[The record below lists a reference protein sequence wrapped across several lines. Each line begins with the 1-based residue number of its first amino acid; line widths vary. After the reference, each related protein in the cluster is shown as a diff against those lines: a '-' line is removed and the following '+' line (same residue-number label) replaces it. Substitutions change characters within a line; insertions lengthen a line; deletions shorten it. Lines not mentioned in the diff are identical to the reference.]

1 MPDLAALAQTARELT
16 EQIQLLQRQQATRA
30 AAEEERDQM
39 EQIVSI
45 AKRHSIRGHVLE
57 KMDEHQRGL
66 YTTALCSIVNKSSN
80 LEARTGRLVYIG
92 RLLASCGREAL
103 LNEGLTRSL
112 RLDAQFI
119 ADFVEQIRDSHR
131 EAFTVDAVVLCHL
144 AGETEDTMLKAA
156 AEYISLLEL
165 KDEAVGRCARLATA
179 ILAQSAEQ
187 FWAVP
192 GADLYIGYMSGWR
205 DCVTAED
212 LPSVKDRKGTLV
224 FVRQTFQAKLDERLE
239 LDEYAAEHFVF
250 IDCTFLGSTAIWAQT
265 KTVDCIDC
273 MFNGSEVDNKTETEK
288 ENSDY
293 RGRHRNVSQPLLLL
307 SSGTILHCKFRNY
320 YRMFPNNRGR
330 WNDTYDKSDLLSAI
344 IVIAQNG
351 ILESCDFQSLVLS
364 DVPLV
369 WLGIGG
375 RISRCRFDKC
385 TYEDEYSL
393 SPYWYRRIKYIDDT
407 DDIPFYPRC
416 QALVSLFYAEIEN
429 TVFTTCRRIENRYD
443 ETYILGL
450 YASSAKEVQFEDCG
464 PSEFHT
470 GEVKIGPALSHLM

>member
-224 FVRQTFQAKLDERLE
+224 FVRHSKPSWMSGWSWTNTRRSTL
-239 LDEYAAEHFVF
+239 
-250 IDCTFLGSTAIWAQT
+250 CSSTALSWAAPLSGRRRRRWTASTACLMGVRWTIKQRQRK
-265 KTVDCIDC
+265 KTLTIGGDIGMYPNRFSFCHLEPSCIANFGIIIEC
-273 MFNGSEVDNKTETEK
+273 FRITGE
-288 ENSDY
+288 
-293 RGRHRNVSQPLLLL
+293 G
-307 SSGTILHCKFRNY
+307 GTILTTSLISFQ
-320 YRMFPNNRGR
+320 
-330 WNDTYDKSDLLSAI
+330 LL
-344 IVIAQNG
+344 
-351 ILESCDFQSLVLS
+351 L
-364 DVPLV
+364 
-369 WLGIGG
+369 
-375 RISRCRFDKC
+375 
-385 TYEDEYSL
+385 
-393 SPYWYRRIKYIDDT
+393 
-407 DDIPFYPRC
+407 
-416 QALVSLFYAEIEN
+416 
-429 TVFTTCRRIENRYD
+429 
-443 ETYILGL
+443 
-450 YASSAKEVQFEDCG
+450 
-464 PSEFHT
+464 
-470 GEVKIGPALSHLM
+470 